1 MGENLWR
8 TGGSPFSLR
17 EVLYLIPIMLLM
29 NLVKLMNPV
38 LLNPVLLNPVLPGAI
53 NECEIVESE
62 ETGGKGI
69 QRDK

>member
-38 LLNPVLLNPVLPGAI
+38 LLNPVLPGAI